1 MFKHI
6 VFWKFKEEA
15 ESHTRQENMDIV
27 REGLLSLYGKV
38 PSLLS
43 AEVGQ
48 DVLHTPASSDMCLIC
63 TFPDKEG
70 FIEYRDHP
78 EHQKVLAY
86 LGKVI
91 DERKVIDYL
100 TGGDAE

>member
-6 VFWKFKEEA
+6 VFWKFAEEA
-15 ESHTRQENMDIV
+15 EGRAKQENMDIV
-27 REGLLSLYGKV
+27 KEGLLSLRGKV
-38 PSLLS
+38 ETLVS

-48 DVLHTPASSDMCLIC
+48 DVLHSPASYDMCLIC
-63 TFPDKEG
+63 TFDDMPG

-86 LGKVI
+86 LAK
-91 DERKVIDYL
+91 L
-100 TGGDAE
+100 DASKNPYILII

>member
-1 MFKHI
+1 MFRHI

-100 TGGDAE
+100 TGEDAE

>member
-1 MFKHI
+1 MLKHI

-15 ESHTRQENMDIV
+15 EGLSKQENMDKV
-27 REGLLSLYGKV
+27 RAALLALDGVV
-38 PSLLS
+38 PTLRS

-48 DVLHTPASSDMCLIC
+48 DVLHSPASYDMCLIC
-63 TFPDKEG
+63 TFEDMPG
-70 FIEYRDHP
+70 FITYRDHP

-91 DERKVIDYL
+91 EDRKVIDY
-100 TGGDAE
+100 